1 MAATVIAAETEK
13 SLLLYGVQ
21 IIDGIAV
28 GPGARVLLT
37 AQSDPTENGVWVVQR
52 GGWIRPTNFFT
63 RDPETEVKTTV
74 QLGNQ
79 NAATIWSDQIVDQL
93 HKELEKQ
100 FREARPLA
108 VQDTTPD
115 KFPTTDFVSSL
126 TVPKFTDA
134 QKAAATGSLQA
145 LDLSTQVDGER
156 VELALDVVL
165 QNKTVIL
172 TINGLVQSSEE
183 DYYLSSDGKSV
194 VLFTAPEATD
204 LVLLYYI

>member
-1 MAATVIAAETEK
+1 MTATVIAAETEK

-37 AQSDPTENGVWVVQR
+37 AQANPSENGVWVVQR
-52 GGWIRPTNFFT
+52 GGWTRPTNFFT
-63 RDPETEVKTTV
+63 RDPETKVKTTV

-79 NAATIWSDQIVDQL
+79 NATTVWNDQIVDQL
-93 HKELEKQ
+93 HKDLQKQ
-100 FREARPLA
+100 FKEAQTLT
-108 VQDTTPD
+108 VQDTTFD
-115 KFPTTDFVSSL
+115 ASFETDFVSSL
-126 TVPKFTDA
+126 TVPKFVDA
-134 QKAAATGSLQA
+134 QQAAATGNLQA

-172 TINGLVQSSEE
+172 TINGLVQSSEK